1 VTKKENV
8 MLVERNVSPGRVEI
22 IGEAYDIAA
31 YYLAMT
37 GMIPPDGQV
46 HNRLL
51 EIVCELFHSGARN
64 KLLLANKAIM
74 TFERSKP
81 VSPRWGDWQTG
92 SALVR

>member
-1 VTKKENV
+1 MRVGRDVAHVNV
-8 MLVERNVSPGRVEI
+8 AVV
-22 IGEAYDIAA
+22 GEAYDIAA

-51 EIVCELFHSGARN
+51 EIVCGLFHSGVRN
-64 KLLLANKAIM
+64 KLLLANKAIK

-81 VSPRWGDWQTG
+81 VSPHWGDWQT
-92 SALVR
+92 

>member
-1 VTKKENV
+1 
-8 MLVERNVSPGRVEI
+8 MLVERNVSPSRVEI

-37 GMIPPDGQV
+37 GVIPPDGQV

-51 EIVCELFHSGARN
+51 EIVCVLFHSGIRH

-92 SALVR
+92 SALPR